1 MKKINHIVISGNI
14 GVGKTTLS
22 EKISKKFNWELQ
34 LEEVKDNPY
43 LDDFYKSMKDW
54 SFHLQIFFLNSR
66 FNQIQKI
73 SESNNVVIQD
83 RSIYE
88 DYEVFTKTLFD
99 SGVLMEREFNNY
111 KRLYNTILKYINEPD
126 LLIYLRN
133 LNIDKIISNID
144 KRSRNFERSID
155 KEYLKKLNFKYL
167 NHDYFTDVITF
178 NYSKEKLLFGDIY
191 ISTDRVK
198 ENSKTYNTYF
208 NQELFRVIIHGV
220 LHLCGFNDKS
230 TKEKQ
235 KMRKLENFFL
245 EKLKTLNTLKIN

>member
-1 MKKINHIVISGNI
+1 MKKIKHIVISGNI

-22 EKISKKFNWELQ
+22 EKISKKFGWELQ

-88 DYEVFTKTLFD
+88 DYEVFTKTLYD

-111 KRLYNTILKYINEPD
+111 KRLYNTILKYTNEPD

-133 LNIDKIISNID
+133 LNINKIISNIY
-144 KRSRNFERSID
+144 KRSRNFEKSID
-155 KEYLKKLNFKYL
+155 KEYLTKLNLYYENWIKK
-167 NHDYFTDVITF
+167 HP
-178 NYSKEKLLFGDIY
+178 KEKVLTIDLSENDFIEDPKFLKKIY
-191 ISTDRVK
+191 SMI
-198 ENSKTYNTYF
+198 
-208 NQELFRVIIHGV
+208 
-220 LHLCGFNDKS
+220 
-230 TKEKQ
+230 EK
-235 KMRKLENFFL
+235 
-245 EKLKTLNTLKIN
+245 KINELT

>member
-73 SESNNVVIQD
+73 SESSNVVIQD

-88 DYEVFTKTLFD
+88 DFEVFTKTLHD

-111 KRLYNTILKYINEPD
+111 KKLYYTILKYINEPD

-144 KRSRNFERSID
+144 KRSRKFEKSID
-155 KEYLKKLNFKYL
+155 KEYLKKLNIYYENWIKKHPQEKILTIDLSEDDFIEDPKFL
-167 NHDYFTDVITF
+167 KKI
-178 NYSKEKLLFGDIY
+178 YSMIEK
-191 ISTDRVK
+191 
-198 ENSKTYNTYF
+198 
-208 NQELFRVIIHGV
+208 
-220 LHLCGFNDKS
+220 
-230 TKEKQ
+230 
-235 KMRKLENFFL
+235 
-245 EKLKTLNTLKIN
+245 KINELT

>member
-1 MKKINHIVISGNI
+1 MKKIKHIVISGNI
-14 GVGKTTLS
+14 GAGKTTLS

-88 DYEVFTKTLFD
+88 DYEVFTKTLYD

-111 KRLYNTILKYINEPD
+111 KRLYNTILKYTNEPD

-133 LNIDKIISNID
+133 LNINKIISNIY
-144 KRSRNFERSID
+144 KRSRNFEKSID
-155 KEYLKKLNFKYL
+155 KEYLTKLNLYYENWIKK
-167 NHDYFTDVITF
+167 HP
-178 NYSKEKLLFGDIY
+178 KEKVLTIDLSKNDFIEDPKFLKKIY
-191 ISTDRVK
+191 SMI
-198 ENSKTYNTYF
+198 
-208 NQELFRVIIHGV
+208 
-220 LHLCGFNDKS
+220 
-230 TKEKQ
+230 EK
-235 KMRKLENFFL
+235 
-245 EKLKTLNTLKIN
+245 KINELTSH

>member
-88 DYEVFTKTLFD
+88 DYEVFTKTLYD

-144 KRSRNFERSID
+144 KRSRKFEKSID
-155 KEYLKKLNFKYL
+155 KEYLKKLNIYYENWIKK
-167 NHDYFTDVITF
+167 HPH
-178 NYSKEKLLFGDIY
+178 EKILTIDLSEDDFIEDP
-191 ISTDRVK
+191 K
-198 ENSKTYNTYF
+198 
-208 NQELFRVIIHGV
+208 
-220 LHLCGFNDKS
+220 
-230 TKEKQ
+230 
-235 KMRKLENFFL
+235 FL
-245 EKLKTLNTLKIN
+245 KKFIV

>member
-1 MKKINHIVISGNI
+1 MKKIKHIVISGNI

-88 DYEVFTKTLFD
+88 DYEVFTKTLYD

-144 KRSRNFERSID
+144 KRSRKFEKAID
-155 KEYLKKLNFKYL
+155 KEYLKKLNLYYENWIKEHPQDKVLTIDLSENDFMENPKFL
-167 NHDYFTDVITF
+167 KNI
-178 NYSKEKLLFGDIY
+178 YSMIEK
-191 ISTDRVK
+191 
-198 ENSKTYNTYF
+198 
-208 NQELFRVIIHGV
+208 
-220 LHLCGFNDKS
+220 
-230 TKEKQ
+230 
-235 KMRKLENFFL
+235 
-245 EKLKTLNTLKIN
+245 KINELT

>member
-1 MKKINHIVISGNI
+1 MKKIKHIVISGNI

-88 DYEVFTKTLFD
+88 DYEVFTKTLYD

-111 KRLYNTILKYINEPD
+111 KRLYNTILKYTNEPD

-133 LNIDKIISNID
+133 LNINKIISNIY
-144 KRSRNFERSID
+144 KRSRNFEKSID
-155 KEYLKKLNFKYL
+155 KEYLTKLNLYYENWIKK
-167 NHDYFTDVITF
+167 HP
-178 NYSKEKLLFGDIY
+178 KEKVLTIDLSENDFIEDPKFLKKIY
-191 ISTDRVK
+191 SMI
-198 ENSKTYNTYF
+198 
-208 NQELFRVIIHGV
+208 
-220 LHLCGFNDKS
+220 
-230 TKEKQ
+230 EK
-235 KMRKLENFFL
+235 
-245 EKLKTLNTLKIN
+245 KINELT

>member
-1 MKKINHIVISGNI
+1 MKNIKHIVISGNI

-22 EKISKKFNWELQ
+22 EIISKKFNWELQ

-43 LDDFYKSMKDW
+43 LDDFYKSMNDW

-88 DYEVFTKTLFD
+88 DYEVFTKTLYD

-144 KRSRNFERSID
+144 KRSRKFEKAID
-155 KEYLKKLNFKYL
+155 KEYLKKLNLYYENWIKEHPQDKVLTIDLSENDFMENPKFL
-167 NHDYFTDVITF
+167 KKI
-178 NYSKEKLLFGDIY
+178 YSMIEK
-191 ISTDRVK
+191 
-198 ENSKTYNTYF
+198 
-208 NQELFRVIIHGV
+208 
-220 LHLCGFNDKS
+220 
-230 TKEKQ
+230 
-235 KMRKLENFFL
+235 
-245 EKLKTLNTLKIN
+245 KINELT

>member
-88 DYEVFTKTLFD
+88 DYEVFTKTLYD

-144 KRSRNFERSID
+144 KRSRKFEKSID
-155 KEYLKKLNFKYL
+155 KEYLKKLNIYYENWIKK
-167 NHDYFTDVITF
+167 HPQ
-178 NYSKEKLLFGDIY
+178 EKILTIDLSEDDL
-191 ISTDRVK
+191 S
-198 ENSKTYNTYF
+198 
-208 NQELFRVIIHGV
+208 LIH
-220 LHLCGFNDKS
+220 
-230 TKEKQ
+230 
-235 KMRKLENFFL
+235 
-245 EKLKTLNTLKIN
+245 I

>member
-1 MKKINHIVISGNI
+1 MKKIKHIVISGNI

-88 DYEVFTKTLFD
+88 DYEVFTKTLYD

-126 LLIYLRN
+126 LLIYLKN
-133 LNIDKIISNID
+133 LSIDKIISNID
-144 KRSRNFERSID
+144 KRSRKFEKAID
-155 KEYLKKLNFKYL
+155 KEYLKKLNLYYENWIKEHPQDKVLIIDLSENDFMENPKFL
-167 NHDYFTDVITF
+167 KKI
-178 NYSKEKLLFGDIY
+178 YSMIEK
-191 ISTDRVK
+191 
-198 ENSKTYNTYF
+198 
-208 NQELFRVIIHGV
+208 
-220 LHLCGFNDKS
+220 
-230 TKEKQ
+230 
-235 KMRKLENFFL
+235 
-245 EKLKTLNTLKIN
+245 KINELT